1 MSLSVLLYN
10 DLNLELFLFRGVM
23 NINHVQAVI
32 ITLAVPPTAIDLFI
46 RNMTDHYSKQFL
58 ARFQI

>member
-10 DLNLELFLFRGVM
+10 DLNLAFSLFSGVM
-23 NINHVQAVI
+23 NINHIQPVI
-32 ITLAVPPTAIDLFI
+32 ITPAVPRTAIDLFI

-58 ARFQI
+58 TRFQT